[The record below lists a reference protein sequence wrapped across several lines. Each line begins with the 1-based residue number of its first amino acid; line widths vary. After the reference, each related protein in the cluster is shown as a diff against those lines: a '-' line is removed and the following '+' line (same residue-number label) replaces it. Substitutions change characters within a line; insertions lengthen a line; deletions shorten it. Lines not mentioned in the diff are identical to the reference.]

1 MSAPATPP
9 RGATRAATAT
19 PARGR
24 RLLLPAITAVVLLL
38 GFADLVRGGI
48 TLGPVLLTVAYC
60 VLIPAAIL
68 RR

>member
-9 RGATRAATAT
+9 RGATRVETAA

-24 RLLLPAITAVVLLL
+24 RLLLPAITA
-38 GFADLVRGGI
+38 A
-48 TLGPVLLTVAYC
+48 VLLTVAYC